1 MDIYAKSS
9 YKVVE
14 TITKDYSTSFS
25 ISSRLF
31 EKSIRPHIYAIYGM
45 VRIADE
51 IVDSYSQSDT
61 QKHLDNFESQIY
73 DCLGSDTHYST
84 NPVVFAFCQTA
95 NEFNIT
101 KDLIAPFFASMRLD
115 INPPTFDQATHE
127 KYIYGSA
134 EVVGLM
140 CLKAFLHG
148 DAKKYNKLENGAK
161 ALGSS
166 YQKVNFLR
174 DIGDDYRRLGR
185 CYFPK
190 INPNS
195 ITQKDKDRLIKD
207 IRQDFQKARIAI
219 NQLPDSSKRAVSMSY
234 IYYTKLLDKLEATPA
249 AKLTQQRVRIPNTQK
264 LWLYAKLRLRL
275 G

>member
-1 MDIYAKSS
+1 
-9 YKVVE
+9 
-14 TITKDYSTSFS
+14 
-25 ISSRLF
+25 
-31 EKSIRPHIYAIYGM
+31 
-45 VRIADE
+45 
-51 IVDSYSQSDT
+51 
-61 QKHLDNFESQIY
+61 
-73 DCLGSDTHYST
+73 
-84 NPVVFAFCQTA
+84 
-95 NEFNIT
+95 
-101 KDLIAPFFASMRLD
+101 
-115 INPPTFDQATHE
+115 
-127 KYIYGSA
+127 
-134 EVVGLM
+134 M
-140 CLKAFLHG
+140 CLKVFLHG